1 MQAMDTRINAL
12 QAKQQASKHSPIQSN
27 SPVDTKAS
35 LAKIANLASNLKAER
50 IDSKV
55 SKPLNPVDLLMRA
68 SQNTFAGESYY
79 EAALK
84 KKEDLSKT
92 TQDPVIIAS
101 LDKEV
106 SRGEQQIQF
115 WQGREDF
122 WWQETK
128 MATPP
133 KDSPEFKLTNEL
145 REGIAKLEN
154 KVGDSLFNGS
164 PYAGIEK
171 HQLDLVSSNFSNGN
185 LKDAMKF
192 LSANPKDLT
201 DIKPLAFDAGTVPE
215 PEGQAQITSEK
226 SSKYKQ
232 ASADIS
238 KKLSLTTDPK
248 AKAQLKNQ
256 FESQKELSLF
266 FGARSKVWNNEQ
278 YRSELSSNDPRKD
291 KIDYIRE
298 YIANAEA
305 KFENIASNPKQSKTD
320 ILNKKKLNSNLNEI
334 STLLGSKEGMSNNPK
349 ILDRVMKLIK
359 NNPL

>member
-1 MQAMDTRINAL
+1 MNPRINAL
-12 QAKQQASKHSPIQSN
+12 QARQQAAKQSPIQSN

-50 IDSKV
+50 TDSKV

-68 SQNTFAGESYY
+68 SENTYSGESYY
-79 EAALK
+79 DAAVK
-84 KKEDLSKT
+84 KKEVLSKT
-92 TQDPVIIAS
+92 TQDPAVFAA
-101 LDKEV
+101 LDKQIKQ
-106 SRGEQQIQF
+106 GEEQIQY

-145 REGIAKLEN
+145 REGIAKLEI
-154 KVGDSLFNGS
+154 KVGDSLFNGN
-164 PYAGIEK
+164 PYAEIEK

-215 PEGQAQITSEK
+215 PEGLIKQSAAK
-226 SSKYKQ
+226 SSDYKQ
-232 ASADIS
+232 ASADTA
-238 KKLSLTTDPK
+238 KKLSQTTNPK
-248 AKAQLKNQ
+248 LKARLKNQ
-256 FESQKELSLF
+256 LDSQKELSSF
-266 FGARSKVWNNEQ
+266 FGGRSKAWNNEQ

-298 YIANAEA
+298 YMVSAEA

-320 ILNKKKLNSNLNEI
+320 VFNKKKLNSNLNEV

-349 ILDRVMKLIK
+349 ILDLVMKLIK